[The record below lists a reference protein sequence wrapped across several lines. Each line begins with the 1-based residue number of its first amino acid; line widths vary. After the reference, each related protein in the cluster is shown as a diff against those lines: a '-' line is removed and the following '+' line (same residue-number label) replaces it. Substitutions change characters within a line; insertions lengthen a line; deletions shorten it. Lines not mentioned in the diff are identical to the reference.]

1 MTKDLA
7 YYRTLPYE
15 REWLPRDDDSGRYF
29 VVRLRDIPQ
38 IYGVGA
44 TRQEA
49 LTALRA
55 AFDDQMAWCLDE
67 GVEVPEP
74 HVSPAPQ
81 VPAVTIE
88 FERIMT
94 SPAVDVRQSVKTTE
108 VTRTAGTTESYRTS
122 RPVDIGE
129 LLQVA

>member
-15 REWLPRDDDSGRYF
+15 REWLPRDDESGRYF
-29 VVRLRDIPQ
+29 VVRLRNIPE

-44 TRQEA
+44 TKQEA
-49 LTALRA
+49 LTALRN
-55 AFDDQMAWCLDE
+55 AFDDQIVWCLEE
-67 GVEVPEP
+67 GVEIPEP
-74 HVSPAPQ
+74 RVSAAPRAA
-81 VPAVTIE
+81 AVTIE
-88 FERIMT
+88 FERIVT
-94 SPAVDVRQSVKTTE
+94 SPVADVRQSAKTKE

-122 RPVDIGE
+122 RPVEVGE